1 MELIIGDNCPDFELN
16 NQFGERIKIKEL
28 IGKKTLVIYFYP
40 KDDTP
45 GCTKEACSFRDAYE
59 DFIALNCEVIGIS
72 SDSEKAH
79 KKFADKHRLTFQL
92 LADANK
98 HVRKLFGVPGNLFG
112 LIPGRVTY
120 IIDLEGKI
128 KGVFNSQLDPLGHI
142 AKAMEVV
149 KEILQKKPF

>member
-1 MELIIGDNCPDFELN
+1 MALTIGDNCPDFELN

-92 LADANK
+92 LSDANK